1 MTYRELLE
9 RYQAGQL
16 DEETRRRVESD
27 IQRQEAIGDYLFET
41 GGDLPDLPPAPEG
54 EDAAGDSGD
63 LFTRQIQRAVRRML
77 IRTGVTVGAVVLALV
92 LLAQAVLPK
101 AVSQFYYDPTE
112 PIHPAVPR
120 PRIDLDLAVWTE
132 LFLPGGFRDNAY
144 ATDLGYGKYALTFSQ
159 TRTGDPD
166 RPAPPPNAV
175 SGMLTRDRLTLYDPN
190 AFDTSRRL
198 FLRPEDLPEGVDA
211 ARENSFYHAEQN
223 LVEDRWYTAYLSLAE
238 DVDYETLYRW
248 CVDRQ
253 LAGNDLWFHLN
264 AEAPADTSGWWGG
277 FGFAVVPP
285 RSWTLP
291 EEVEEVYPALFED
304 FGWHFEDD
312 EMSLHVQSLL
322 AYTRDH
328 PEFTRVMGNLVT
340 DHQKI
345 LDSAIAD
352 IQDQGLWMDG
362 FAVVGTREELLAL
375 RDEPLISYIYTIPMA

>member
-41 GGDLPDLPPAPEG
+41 GGDLPDLPPAPEEG
-54 EDAAGDSGD
+54 AAGDSGD

-112 PIHPAVPR
+112 PIHPAVPA
-120 PRIDLDLAVWTE
+120 PRINLDLAVWTE

-159 TRTGDPD
+159 TRT
-166 RPAPPPNAV
+166 
-175 SGMLTRDRLTLYDPN
+175 GMLTRDRLTLYDPN

-211 ARENSFYHAEQN
+211 ARENSFHHAEQN

-264 AEAPADTSGWWGG
+264 VEAPADTSGWWGG

-328 PEFTRVMGNLVT
+328 PEFTQVMGNLVT
-340 DHQKI
+340 DYQKI

-375 RDEPLISYIYTIPMA
+375 RDEPLISYIYTVPMA